1 VRLSPVPEGEILQRV
16 RGIIAALAVGAPV
29 TAFLKLWLHAPLEAA
44 VIISLVLGVAI
55 FAIVATRSD
64 AHDDAADA
72 AWREAAPDLPPVS
85 DRVALERDQIS
96 MPGPGKPRVGG
107 KRIQPKETAN
117 QGADTK

>member
-1 VRLSPVPEGEILQRV
+1 
-16 RGIIAALAVGAPV
+16 LAVGAPV
-29 TAFLKLWLHAPLEAA
+29 TAFLTLWLHAPIEAA

-64 AHDDAADA
+64 DHDDAADV

-85 DRVALERDQIS
+85 DRVALERGQRS
-96 MPGPGKPRVGG
+96 MPGPTKPRAGA
-107 KRIQPKETAN
+107 KRVQPDETAN